1 MVVMIIFLI
10 LSIVF
15 VVGTVVYLNMKKKE
29 RAGNVK
35 QNTTTDTNA
44 RSKSKKGLL
53 NILQI
58 KIKDNVI
65 CLGNRY
71 SSVIR
76 LGNIDYNMLSQNEQE
91 SIEDVLIQ
99 TSLSIDYPI
108 QFFSTKE
115 YVDTSKVVAL
125 IKQNKTKNVKVQE
138 YKEHLI
144 EYLQNLQENRA
155 ISIVQ
160 NYAVISYDGLYENAI
175 EELSRKMLSFKSS
188 LLRANIS
195 CSILNEDELYNLI
208 YRELNKNSTLDI
220 SKLKQGGK
228 NIYVGKKQKSKRN

>member
-108 QFFSTKE
+108 QFFSTTE

-125 IKQNKTKNVKVQE
+125 IKQNKTNKTKTIN
-138 YKEHLI
+138 YLI
-144 EYLQNLQENRA
+144 L
-155 ISIVQ
+155 
-160 NYAVISYDGLYENAI
+160 
-175 EELSRKMLSFKSS
+175 
-188 LLRANIS
+188 
-195 CSILNEDELYNLI
+195 
-208 YRELNKNSTLDI
+208 
-220 SKLKQGGK
+220 
-228 NIYVGKKQKSKRN
+228 

>member
-35 QNTTTDTNA
+35 QKTTTDTNA
-44 RSKSKKGLL
+44 RIKSKKGLL

-108 QFFSTKE
+108 QFFSTTE